1 MKTIVMRKFLKN
13 FKQIKILMKKI
24 LVEKIIDYSE
34 EDSDEKDSTEK
45 KLNITENYLT
55 TEEIII

>member
-34 EDSDEKDSTEK
+34 EDSDEDDSREK
-45 KLNITENYLT
+45 N
-55 TEEIII
+55 